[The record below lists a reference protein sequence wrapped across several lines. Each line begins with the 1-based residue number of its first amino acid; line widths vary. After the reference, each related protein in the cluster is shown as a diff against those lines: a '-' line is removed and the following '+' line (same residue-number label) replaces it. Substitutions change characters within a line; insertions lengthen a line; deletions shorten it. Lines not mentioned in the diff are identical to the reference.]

1 MANFDEKEIMKDEV
15 VETAKTEIT
24 EACEECASTGSS
36 KGLLKTVGIVAGVG
50 ALVALGLTIDNKL
63 FDKRAK
69 KKGYVKPEPDETPDE
84 DVIDIDF
91 DELDIENP
99 GDDEDEETD
108 E

>member
-1 MANFDEKEIMKDEV
+1 MDEMNTNEV
-15 VETAKTEIT
+15 METAKTEIT

-69 KKGYVKPEPDETPDE
+69 KKGYVKSESDETPDE
-84 DVIDIDF
+84 DEVIDIDF
-91 DELDIENP
+91 DELDNDEN
-99 GDDEDEETD
+99 EEET
-108 E
+108 EE

>member
-1 MANFDEKEIMKDEV
+1 MDEMNTNEV
-15 VETAKTEIT
+15 METAKTEIT

-69 KKGYVKPEPDETPDE
+69 KKGYVKPESDETPDE
-84 DVIDIDF
+84 DEVIDIDF
-91 DELDIENP
+91 DELDNDEN
-99 GDDEDEETD
+99 EEET
-108 E
+108 EE